1 MRNLV
6 LSFLFVCVAV
16 YVGALLFERNMTEG
30 KSEVVEPL
38 EVEAQPP
45 SDLMIE
51 SVDGRILEVE
61 LTARNS
67 EAVQFIRK
75 SDGESFVYPLEKL
88 TEESRE
94 LVESFTL
101 APLDVEKELSES
113 AAPTLD
119 EIYIEQLE
127 EKIAEINEELAR
139 LESEF
144 RETPSMTSKR
154 TIKRKAEELARE
166 RESFRKT
173 IAERKL

>member
-75 SDGESFVYPLEKL
+75 STGSL
-88 TEESRE
+88 
-94 LVESFTL
+94 
-101 APLDVEKELSES
+101 LS
-113 AAPTLD
+113 
-119 EIYIEQLE
+119 I
-127 EKIAEINEELAR
+127 R
-139 LESEF
+139 LRSL
-144 RETPSMTSKR
+144 PKR
-154 TIKRKAEELARE
+154 AV
-166 RESFRKT
+166 S
-173 IAERKL
+173 